1 MIWRWRGDLAPL
13 LSAIAQAA
21 SSLALPYLCE
31 SLRTERQALKPCSS
45 YCTLWKM
52 RSMTA
57 EHESPILDAQDLIRA
72 ASQSGYDRPAGMS
85 APLVAY
91 LFVA

>member
-1 MIWRWRGDLAPL
+1 M
-13 LSAIAQAA
+13 
-21 SSLALPYLCE
+21 
-31 SLRTERQALKPCSS
+31 KPCSS

-72 ASQSGYDRPAGMS
+72 ASQSGYDRPAGMP